1 MGARVMHRS
10 IAILCALSVLVVLG
24 FLAPTAHAV
33 TRAAADQPVKITP
46 GAIMVTSLGSEA
58 VSTCTAAFV
67 FRNDRSTFL
76 SYAAHCAIP
85 VQEQRRTGCEYRT
98 LPLGTPVTIRGAA
111 GARAHG
117 TLAYSA
123 WRTMQD
129 AGETDDNRCL
139 YNDFALVEID
149 SADVASIDPT
159 VPEVGGPTGLGR
171 IGPPRQE
178 QVFSYQPYTS
188 SPAVKQGV
196 SLGTRG
202 GGWSHRVDVSP
213 AANLGDS
220 GSGLLDAEGAAF
232 GVLATRY
239 LDRLATSGVTDLGLA
254 LSYAERYG
262 DLGSVE
268 LVPGTSPFELPDPPA
283 DETGSR
289 TPAG

>member
-10 IAILCALSVLVVLG
+10 IATVCALAVLIVLG

-33 TRAAADQPVKITP
+33 TRAAADRPVKITP
-46 GAIMVTSLGSEA
+46 GAIMVTSLGPDA
-58 VSTCTAAFV
+58 ISTCTAAFV

-76 SYAAHCAIP
+76 GYAAHCAIP
-85 VQEQRRTGCEYRT
+85 VQAQHRTGCEYRT
-98 LPLGTPVTIRGAA
+98 LPLGTPVTIRSAE

-149 SADVASIDPT
+149 SPDVASIDPT
-159 VPEVGGPTGLGR
+159 VPQVGGPTGLAR
-171 IGPPRQE
+171 TGPPRQE
-178 QVFSYQPYTS
+178 HVSSYQPYVS

-220 GSGLLDAEGAAF
+220 GSGLLDAEGTAF

-239 LDRLATSGVTDLGLA
+239 LDRLATSGVTDLRLA

-262 DLGSVE
+262 DLGPVE
-268 LVPGTSPFELPDPPA
+268 LVPGTSPFKPPDQA
-283 DETGSR
+283 TDESVSH
-289 TPAG
+289 TPVG